1 MDNNIKEKQ
10 NSYLKQ
16 SINDEIFV
24 MELLKNV
31 FGGNCYK
38 ATFKEDTKKHI
49 DIWWESPK
57 KGLIP
62 IDVKG
67 RKKNKQN
74 DESYNDNIQWIE
86 LYNVK
91 GEKGWVYGE
100 SEYISFITKNK
111 VIFIK
116 TERLREYAEKMI
128 EGKELVYDTPKDF
141 YIPYQRKR
149 WGRKDITFKC
159 PINDLIELNDFII
172 KFDVLK

>member
-1 MDNNIKEKQ
+1 MTIKSFAFIKTADAFEYDFILDA
-10 NSYLKQ
+10 SL
-16 SINDEIFV
+16 SLDTFIPFFITDIFIGN
-24 MELLKNV
+24 KN
-31 FGGNCYK
+31 
-38 ATFKEDTKKHI
+38 
-49 DIWWESPK
+49 
-57 KGLIP
+57 
-62 IDVKG
+62 
-67 RKKNKQN
+67 
-74 DESYNDNIQWIE
+74 
-86 LYNVK
+86 
-91 GEKGWVYGE
+91 
-100 SEYISFITKNK
+100 ISFITKNK